1 VAQEYQVEER
11 VLGANKNIF
20 KQLLQI
26 IQNKRTITKG
36 VIRRPLESADGFVSN
51 LYNYELTDGVAR
63 NRLGTRVMNTQGNE
77 MWYKIDSFKMSDMDV
92 VIGINFKREVWAW
105 LDKWPE
111 VNFRLCNSSPF
122 RRYTRRTI
130 SGSTADTRQLIF
142 SRGNKFWLEE
152 DNLSIIIINDYGDI
166 QRIMKKGCVRFEDD
180 DLEYITGRRS
190 NTYKTEAVLR
200 LYVDIKDA
208 TNKVFNDQFYL
219 KKDNKKRGWR
229 ISGDTRMAYVN
240 EMNIVSEL
248 SERIEL
254 DGYQH
259 VMASIFP
266 LLDMDANRFAINVK
280 DIVKD
285 GAIASNGCDIYQGQ
299 WKLPDGSL
307 EIAATSGN
315 AWDLDDYWT
324 EALTTAD
331 AVAIVVDGDSGT
343 EGSTSWSHPLPTGVY
358 LCINTLNKWR
368 LDTDEADA
376 GQFVNLNMHTE
387 SGDINLKY
395 QPKRVHKDFQ
405 RVQRPSTTTIQ
416 PLDTSNGTALVYSAI
431 LTYDADTEWITLSDT
446 VPPQLRNYLRS
457 VHINDGVEWMKFNGC
472 FLQVNTPLNLRYF
485 NGKYLFTKSDT
496 IGFEFPKYDGNA
508 ALLTQGSFD
517 TWDYEGESEI
527 SIADDFIPDFLY
539 STPSSSVSADFD
551 VAVKATGT
559 EYFDKAKEN
568 NRLAIWNND
577 YIVAVGQRFFY
588 DYKEKTIVYESD
600 DAADVGYYNYD
611 SSTKD
616 LRIGAS
622 PVVAMDNTGIRK
634 RALPLPLIR
643 RAMRNPQELAI
654 AGGQLFVVEDSK
666 LWHGNAS
673 ELMLTDFIE
682 LQSDVLDMA
691 GFDNG
696 VIVATKNGL
705 FFLTEGTYK
714 KVYNSDSVVVNFIA
728 SCSGGAIAVRGK
740 DIYLV
745 HKQVTENGA
754 WYPSLMEI
762 GTPITETNFVGHLK
776 SVSIGDKIYLADD
789 WNVWLFDITTKA
801 WSGIWNYNAKIQ
813 QIFRHNNKLGLAFDS
828 DIIKQN
834 SFDTPLD
841 LEG

>member
-1 VAQEYQVEER
+1 MAQEYQVEEQ
-11 VLGANKNIF
+11 VLGANKSIF

-63 NRLGTRVMNTQGNE
+63 NRLGTRVMNTQGDD

-122 RRYTRRTI
+122 RRYSRKTE
-130 SGSTADTRQLIF
+130 SGGTSDTRQLIF
-142 SRGNKFWLEE
+142 DRGNRFWLEE
-152 DNLSIIIINDYGDI
+152 DNLSIIIINDYGDT
-166 QRIMKKGCVRFEDD
+166 QKVMKNGCVRIESD
-180 DLEYITGRRS
+180 DLEYITARTS
-190 NTYKTEAVLR
+190 NVYKTEAVAR

-208 TNKVFNDQFYL
+208 TNKVFNDRFYL

-240 EMNIVSEL
+240 EMNVVSEL
-248 SERIEL
+248 SEPV
-254 DGYQH
+254 DMDDYQH
-259 VMASIFP
+259 VLASVFP
-266 LLDMDANRFAINVK
+266 MIDMDTNRFAINVK

-285 GAIASNGCDIYQGQ
+285 GATASNGCSIYQGQ
-299 WKLPDGSL
+299 WNSPDGSL
-307 EIAATSGN
+307 ELAATSGN
-315 AWDLDDYWT
+315 TWDLDDYH
-324 EALTTAD
+324 LNSPTTAD
-331 AVAIVVDGDSGT
+331 AVVVIIDGDSGT
-343 EGSTSWSHPLPTGVY
+343 GHSLGTTFDLPSGVY
-358 LCINTLNKWR
+358 LCVNTLNSWR

-376 GQFVNLNMHTE
+376 GQFINLDMHFNYIN
-387 SGDINLKY
+387 INLKN
-395 QPKRVHKDFQ
+395 QPKEVGKWFPRVRKASDG
-405 RVQRPSTTTIQ
+405 VIL
-416 PLDTSNGTALVYSAI
+416 PLDDQAEVAMVYSAEI
-431 LTYDADTEWITLSDT
+431 TYDADTEWIKLSDFIS
-446 VPPQLRNYLRS
+446 PLCKPFLRDIKIADGTTYL
-457 VHINDGVEWMKFNGC
+457 KFNGL
-472 FLQVNTPLNLRYF
+472 FLQVNNPINIRYW
-485 NGKYLFTKSDT
+485 NSKYLFSKSDT

-508 ALLTQGSFD
+508 TLLTQGSFD
-517 TWDYEGESEI
+517 TWGYEGESEI
-527 SIADDFIPDFLY
+527 SIADDFIPELLY
-539 STPSSSVSADFD
+539 SAPSSVGIPDFD
-551 VAVKATGT
+551 VALKATGG
-559 EYFDKAKEN
+559 EYFDKAQSSH
-568 NRLAIWNND
+568 RLAIWNND

-588 DYKEKTIVYESD
+588 DPIEKDIVYEND

-611 SSTKD
+611 NATKN

-622 PVVAMDNTGIRK
+622 PIVAMDNTGIRK
-634 RALPLPLIR
+634 LALPLPLIR

-666 LWHGNAS
+666 LWYGNS
-673 ELMLTDFIE
+673 TDLMLTDFIE
-682 LQSDVLDMA
+682 LQSDVLGMA
-691 GFDNG
+691 SFDNG
-696 VIVATKNGL
+696 VVVATKSGL

-714 KVYNSDSVVVNFIA
+714 KVYNSDSVIVDFIA
-728 SCSGGAIAVRGK
+728 PCSGGAVVVRGK

-745 HKQVTENGA
+745 HKQVADNGA

-801 WSGIWNYNAKIQ
+801 WSGIWNYDAKIQ
-813 QIFRHNNKLGLAFDS
+813 QIFRHNNKLGIACAS

-834 SFDTPLD
+834 SFDTPV
-841 LEG
+841 EEIG